1 MKCFNH
7 RNVNKE
13 FANMISGALVLRT
26 EDDIWEITRM
36 KKQLKPVQMNRF
48 CSWLKTISKDRE
60 VVREVIM
67 DNLTHDDGITNDSA
81 KMLVDDL
88 IDIIDFMSNHDGK
101 AYLVKVLIHPQMV
114 VRLIPVQAINEEE
127 IKASFW
133 DAMHRTPVF

>member
-1 MKCFNH
+1 MKRFNH

-36 KKQLKPVQMNRF
+36 KKQLKPVQMNRL

-114 VRLIPVQAINEEE
+114 VRLIPVQVINEEE